1 MKSNSSSK
9 TINSF
14 GKEWSRFRQESVEKK
29 EAMMLFTRY
38 FSIFPWHQLPNNA
51 KGFDMGCGS
60 GRWAKLV
67 APKVTRLTCIDPA
80 ADALAVAKENLRE
93 FNNIDFL
100 QCTTSEVDLNSETM
114 DFGYSLGVLHH
125 LPDAKEAIKDC
136 ARLLKP
142 GAPFLIYLYYR
153 LENRPFWYYLLWK
166 FTELQRFWISK
177 SPDLLKNLITD
188 TIAILVYWPAA
199 RTVRALEKIGFNLN
213 NFPLATYSKCSFYT
227 MRTDARDRFGTPLE
241 KRFSKKE
248 ILFMLEDSG
257 FSNISFSESEPYWCA
272 VAIKRA

>member
-80 ADALAVAKENLRE
+80 ADALAVAKENLCE

>member
-38 FSIFPWHQLPNNA
+38 FCIFPWHQLPNNA